1 MKFYEFCQ
9 NNSGGSFHV
18 DDKVCHRL
26 FIEANSDIEAE
37 QIAEHLGC
45 YFNGVDQGLDCECCG
60 DRWYN
65 GDEVDLNEL
74 NSNGY
79 EVSIY
84 SHYSNPEE
92 LWNEKYGTYSIMK
105 SPTWKSK
112 YGSKIYSGKIIF
124 QNIEEYAQFLADEH
138 GWTKPD
144 ARIFYK
150 NGNVKEIFKKANN

>member
-1 MKFYEFCQ
+1 
-9 NNSGGSFHV
+9 
-18 DDKVCHRL
+18 
-26 FIEANSDIEAE
+26 
-37 QIAEHLGC
+37 
-45 YFNGVDQGLDCECCG
+45 
-60 DRWYN
+60 
-65 GDEVDLNEL
+65 
-74 NSNGY
+74 
-79 EVSIY
+79 
-84 SHYSNPEE
+84 
-92 LWNEKYGTYSIMK
+92 MK